1 MLNSNSN
8 IAVSSRSFCRSVEL
22 RTRLDNVFNDVKYND
37 QLEHFN
43 EESLIKFFSDAEAV
57 IVSEDKISKNVIDA
71 LPNLRILAKFG
82 VGLDSIDVEYLKE
95 KNIILG
101 WNPGINAEA
110 VAQLS
115 LSYIILMLREAY
127 PLNRKLINNEW
138 AKIKESRDMSGLTIG
153 IVGYGNVGK
162 KLASYLKIFDTDVI
176 AYDPF
181 LQQDRALSEGVK
193 LVSFDEILNYS
204 DALSLHVPL
213 NEDTKNLFGKKEINK
228 MKKGSVLV
236 NLSRGG
242 VVQETALLE
251 ALESGHLSGAA
262 SDVFEHEPE
271 NTNIFHSTLLN
282 NPNFFS
288 TPHIAGTTNQTIQ
301 TLGENAIKSLTD
313 HYQR

>member
-82 VGLDSIDVEYLKE
+82 VGLDSIDIEYLKE

-127 PLNRKLINNEW
+127 PLNRKL
-138 AKIKESRDMSGLTIG
+138 
-153 IVGYGNVGK
+153 
-162 KLASYLKIFDTDVI
+162 
-176 AYDPF
+176 
-181 LQQDRALSEGVK
+181 
-193 LVSFDEILNYS
+193 
-204 DALSLHVPL
+204 
-213 NEDTKNLFGKKEINK
+213 
-228 MKKGSVLV
+228 
-236 NLSRGG
+236 
-242 VVQETALLE
+242 
-251 ALESGHLSGAA
+251 
-262 SDVFEHEPE
+262 
-271 NTNIFHSTLLN
+271 
-282 NPNFFS
+282 
-288 TPHIAGTTNQTIQ
+288 
-301 TLGENAIKSLTD
+301 
-313 HYQR
+313 

>member
-22 RTRLDNVFNDVKYND
+22 RTRLDNMFSNVKYND

-71 LPNLRILAKFG
+71 LPNLKILAKFG
-82 VGLDSIDVEYLKE
+82 VGLDSIDIEYLKE

-101 WNPGINAEA
+101 WSPGINAEA

-127 PLNRKLINNEW
+127 PLNRRLINNEW
-138 AKIKESRDMSGLTIG
+138 AKVKESRDMSGLTIG

-162 KLASYLKIFDTDVI
+162 KLASYLKIFDTEII

-181 LQQDRALSEGVK
+181 LQQDQTLSEGIK

-213 NEDTKNLFGKKEINK
+213 NKDTKNLFGKKELNK

-242 VVQETALLE
+242 VVKESALLE
-251 ALESGHLSGAA
+251 SLESGHLSGAA

-271 NTNIFHSTLLN
+271 NTNIFHSKLLK

-301 TLGENAIKSLTD
+301 LLGENAIKSLTD

>member
-1 MLNSNSN
+1 
-8 IAVSSRSFCRSVEL
+8 
-22 RTRLDNVFNDVKYND
+22 
-37 QLEHFN
+37 
-43 EESLIKFFSDAEAV
+43 
-57 IVSEDKISKNVIDA
+57 
-71 LPNLRILAKFG
+71 
-82 VGLDSIDVEYLKE
+82 
-95 KNIILG
+95 
-101 WNPGINAEA
+101 
-110 VAQLS
+110 
-115 LSYIILMLREAY
+115 MLREAY